1 MRKMYNKRIG
11 DPSSEFGMTDGDERF
26 EQRLRERSDR
36 AESLWN
42 GFVDFMQTHNV
53 RPDELRQMFV
63 RYHEEFLQ

>member
-11 DPSSEFGMTDGDERF
+11 DPSSEFGMPDGDERF
-26 EQRLRERSDR
+26 EQRLQEHFDR

-42 GFVDFMQTHNV
+42 DFVDFMQTHNV

-63 RYHEEFLQ
+63 RYHEKFLQ